1 MIVAVSMVRDEQD
14 VIGYTLA
21 HMLTQVDHAII
32 ADNLSTDSTRAILQ
46 RFDHVTIVDDPVL
59 AYMQADKMTTL
70 AHQAGDMGA
79 TWVVPFDADE
89 AWYLPDL
96 EALDAEVLTCR
107 PHVYVPQPSDDETDP
122 NPITRIQWR
131 VSEPE
136 RQHKVCFRYH
146 PHAALHMGQHD
157 VNRPGR
163 RVEAGAVRHYQY
175 RTLDQVRRKVS
186 NGTQAYAA
194 ADLPSLYGSHWRDL
208 AERDDAAL
216 EAWWDVYVNQ
226 PLELAP

>member
-14 VIGYTLA
+14 VIGHTLA

-32 ADNLSTDSTRAILQ
+32 ADNLSTDRTRQILES
-46 RFDHVTIVDDPVL
+46 FDHVTMVDDPEL
-59 AYMQADKMTTL
+59 GYYQADKMTRL

-96 EALDAEVLTCR
+96 PSIDADVVTCR
-107 PHVYVPQPSDDETDP
+107 PHVYVPQPSDNDDP
-122 NPITRIQWR
+122 NPITRLRWR
-131 VSEPE
+131 LPEPE

-146 PHAALHMGQHD
+146 PDAELHMGQHD
-157 VNRPGR
+157 VNRPGA

-186 NGTQAYAA
+186 NGTQAYNA
-194 ADLPSLYGSHWRDL
+194 ADLPALYGSHWRDL

-216 EAWWDVYVNQ
+216 EAWWDAYTTQ
-226 PLELAP
+226 PLVFDP